1 MRSTDSPA
9 VGAAALWRR
18 VHGTPRHSEAATT
31 RLRDMRS
38 LRIDM
43 HVHMVGN
50 GFAGSGGWLRL
61 NGWHHWLARF
71 MVRQL
76 GFPPDVIH
84 GNLERVYA
92 RHLLEFVRAS
102 SFDAIVLLA
111 HERVHDPDGKPRED
125 LGSMYVPNDVVL
137 DLADAHPEFL
147 AGVSI
152 HPARADAL
160 DELDRCLDRGAV
172 LMKCLPNCQNI
183 DPSDRRYR
191 RFWERM
197 AEAGLPLLA
206 HTGGEHTV
214 PIVNARLADPKLL
227 RLPLECGVTV
237 IAAHCATKSGPLDPD
252 YFDDWAAM
260 LAEFPK
266 LYGDISAMVSLNRC
280 AHLRDCL
287 RPEIEPR
294 IVHGSDFPVPV
305 LGHRMWLDGLVS
317 WSSFRQAQRIPNPLE
332 RDWQFKKALGF
343 SGEVRTR
350 ATGLLRLADG
360 KRRYSEAGAAHGYVV
375 PRLGYAEGPH
385 IR

>member
-1 MRSTDSPA
+1 MAEP
-9 VGAAALWRR
+9 
-18 VHGTPRHSEAATT
+18 
-31 RLRDMRS
+31 

-50 GFAGSGGWLRL
+50 GIGGSGGWLRL
-61 NGWHHWLARF
+61 GGWHRWLAGF

-76 GFPPDVIH
+76 GLPASV
-84 GNLERVYA
+84 LEGDLETFFA
-92 RHLLEFVRAS
+92 QHLLKLVRES
-102 SFDAIVLLA
+102 SFDALILLA
-111 HERVHDPDGKPRED
+111 HERVHDPDGTARDD

-137 DLADAHPEFL
+137 DLAGEHPEFL

-152 HPARADAL
+152 HPARRDAL
-160 DELDRCLDRGAV
+160 DELERCLERGAV

-183 DPSDRRYR
+183 DCSDRRYR
-191 RFWERM
+191 PFWERM

-214 PIVNARLADPKLL
+214 PIVNPAYADPKLL

-260 LAEFPK
+260 LPEFPN
-266 LYGDISAMVSLNRC
+266 LYGDISALVSLNRC

-294 IVHGSDFPVPV
+294 ILHGSDFPVPV
-305 LGHRMWLDGLVS
+305 LGHRLWLQRWID
-317 WSSFRQAQRIPNPLE
+317 WAQFRAVQKIANPLE
-332 RDWQFKKALGF
+332 RDWEFKKALGF
-343 SGEVRTR
+343 SDRVRTR
-350 ATGLLRLADG
+350 VAPLLRM
-360 KRRYSEAGAAHGYVV
+360 EAQPIPQAV
-375 PRLGYAEGPH
+375 
-385 IR
+385 